1 MALLFSGIARRAGT
15 MGTKANLRG
24 GVLLGGS
31 RAGEQVRRL
40 NLHEYQSKNL
50 MEKFNVRMQR
60 GAEAST
66 PEEARKV
73 ADGIKQA
80 SPDAEL
86 ILKAQVHAGG
96 RGKGHFKE
104 NGLKGGVQILNESSE
119 VENLTQKMLGNT
131 LVTKQTGDGGQPCN
145 MVLVNEGLTIDSEK
159 YFAILMDRA
168 HNGPVMVGSSQG
180 GMDIEEVAETNPDA
194 IVSVA
199 VDIVDGVQPEQT
211 LLMAKALGFK
221 DENIEDAQEQMANLY
236 KLMIETDATQVEIN
250 PFAEAHYVN
259 GESQVF
265 CVDAKLGFDDN
276 AAYRQKDKYSQRDT
290 SMEDERDVKADEVGV
305 QYIGLDG
312 NIGCMV
318 NGAGLAMATM
328 DIIKLN
334 GGEPANFCDLGGGV
348 NEKQVADAFE
358 IVNSDANVKALLIN
372 IFGGIVRCD
381 TVATGI
387 VNAYNSVGLK
397 IPLVVRLEGTNADKA
412 KEIIDAAAIPGLVS
426 AVDLDDA
433 AAKAVAAIN

>member
-1 MALLFSGIARRAGT
+1 MAHFIARSAGRVT
-15 MGTKANLRG
+15 AVGARSNLQG
-24 GVLLGGS
+24 ASFLGGQ
-31 RAGEQVRRL
+31 AVGEQVRRL

-50 MEKFNVRMQR
+50 MDKFNVRTQR
-60 GAEAST
+60 GQEAST
-66 PEEARKV
+66 PEEAFAV
-73 ADGIKQA
+73 AEGIKK
-80 SPDAEL
+80 SNPDAEL

-104 NGLKGGVQILNESSE
+104 NGMKGGVQILTEPEE
-119 VENLTQKMLGNT
+119 VKDFTGKMLGNT
-131 LVTKQTGDGGQPCN
+131 LVTKQTGDAGQPCN
-145 MVLVNEGLTIDSEK
+145 MVLVNEGLSITSEK

-168 HNGPVMVGSSQG
+168 FNGPVMVASSEG

-194 IVSVA
+194 IVNEA
-199 VDIVDGVQPEQT
+199 IDIKLGVQPEQT
-211 LLMAKALGFK
+211 ERLAKALGFAP
-221 DENIEDAQEQMANLY
+221 ENMADAQEQMSNLY
-236 KLMIETDATQVEIN
+236 DLMIASDATQVEIN
-250 PFAEAHYVN
+250 PFAEAHYAG

-276 AAYRQKDKYSQRDT
+276 AEYRQKDIYAQRDT
-290 SMEDERDVKADEVGV
+290 SMEDERDVRADEVGV
-305 QYIGLDG
+305 EYIGLDG

-358 IVNSDANVKALLIN
+358 IVNSDSNVKALLIN

-387 VNAYNSVGLK
+387 VNAYKNVGLS
-397 IPLVVRLEGTNADKA
+397 IPLIVRLEGTNSDIAKA
-412 KEIIDAAAIPGLVS
+412 IIDEAAIPGLVS

-433 AAKAVAAIN
+433 AAKAVAAI